1 MKKSIFLILPAV
13 MLMLASCMDSAS
25 GNGGAGSVRVV
36 LPGSSRNVSSSDRAD
51 SYTVSLLKGGK
62 VIESQTA
69 VPGGGPWSSMSLMPE
84 ATRLTLRRL

>member
-13 MLMLASCMDSAS
+13 MLMLASCMDSA
-25 GNGGAGSVRVV
+25 GRNGGAGSVRVV
-36 LPGSSRNVSSSDRAD
+36 LPGSSRAVSGSDRAD

-69 VPGGGPWSSMSLMPE
+69 VPGGRWS
-84 ATRLTLRRL
+84 LTK

>member
-13 MLMLASCMDSAS
+13 MLMLASCMDSES
-25 GNGGAGSVRVV
+25 GNGGAGSVRVA

-69 VPGGGPWSSMSLMPE
+69 VPGGGSGVQ
-84 ATRLTLRRL
+84 

>member
-13 MLMLASCMDSAS
+13 MLMLASCMDSA
-25 GNGGAGSVRVV
+25 GRNGGAGSVCVV
-36 LPGSSRNVSSSDRAD
+36 LPGSSRDVSGSDRAD

-69 VPGGGPWSSMSLMPE
+69 VPGGGGGVQ
-84 ATRLTLRRL
+84 

>member
-13 MLMLASCMDSAS
+13 MLMLASCMDSA
-25 GNGGAGSVRVV
+25 GRNGGAGSVRVA

-69 VPGGGPWSSMSLMPE
+69 VPGGRWS
-84 ATRLTLRRL
+84 LTK